1 MKVLYGTGNKGKF
14 SSMQRVF
21 TSFDHELI
29 CLNDLDIKI
38 TDVIEEGETPLEN
51 ACKKAE
57 VYYDAFK
64 LPVFSCD
71 SGMVT
76 EGIPDALQPGVHV
89 RVVNGKRLSDEES
102 VEHGFRDFFLS
113 CL

>member
-1 MKVLYGTGNKGKF
+1 MNILYETGNKGKF
-14 SSMQRVF
+14 NSIQRVF
-21 TSFDHELI
+21 TAFDHELI

-38 TDVIEEGETPLEN
+38 PDVIEDGETPLEN
-51 ACKKAE
+51 ACKKVA

-71 SGMVT
+71 SGMVI
-76 EGIPDALQPGVHV
+76 EGIPDALQSGVHV